1 MSPRACFYFEIHFN
15 IEIEYFNYK
24 IKVAVGDVGA
34 RDCMVMIK
42 KEEGGHKGSGL
53 LTIFFLF
60 TEEDVLSVK

>member
-1 MSPRACFYFEIHFN
+1 MGPRACFCFEIYFN

-34 RDCMVMIK
+34 RDCMTIIK